1 MSEGKVYK
9 QILGIGAGY
18 VGGPTMTIIANKCP
32 DYKVTIVDISKPR
45 IDAWNSDDLPI
56 FEPGLKERVEKS
68 RGKNLFFSTDVDK
81 EIAEADIIFVS
92 VNTPTKTFGEGA
104 GKAADLQFVELT
116 ARRIKEN
123 STSDKIVIEK
133 STLPVRSAE
142 ALEAIL
148 HSGNNSVHF
157 EILSNPE
164 FMAEGTAISD
174 MEFPDRVLIGA
185 KETETGRVARDELVK
200 IYAHWVPKEKIITTN
215 LWSSELSKLVSNA
228 FLAQRISSI
237 NSISAVCEVTEADV
251 GEVAFAVG
259 KDTRIGEKFL
269 NAGIGFG
276 GSCFRKD
283 ILNLVYLCEYYRLNE
298 VADFWKQVI
307 SINDYQVRRF
317 VKRMLRAMFNTLVEK
332 KIAVFGFAFKPDTGD
347 TRDAPAI
354 NLTRQLFEEKARIRI
369 TDPHALEN
377 ARKDL
382 EGLKGIEF
390 IEDPYS
396 AAEGAHCLA
405 LMTEWEEY
413 RSLDYQ
419 KIYDSMEKPA
429 VIFDG
434 RNHLDHKKLF
444 DIGFDVYPLGKP
456 PLLHKYQG

>member
-1 MSEGKVYK
+1 MSEGNFYK
-9 QILGIGAGY
+9 KIVCIGAGY

-32 DYKVTIVDISKPR
+32 DYKVTIVDISKSR

-68 RGKNLFFSTDVDK
+68 RGRNLFFSTDVDR

-123 STSDKIVIEK
+123 SRSGKIVIEK
-133 STLPVRSAE
+133 STLPVRNAE

-174 MEFPDRVLIGA
+174 MEYPDRVLIGS
-185 KETETGRVARDELVK
+185 KDTETGRAARDELVK
-200 IYAHWVPKEKIITTN
+200 IYAHWVPKEKLITTN
-215 LWSSELSKLVSNA
+215 LWSSELSKLVANA

-237 NSISAVCEVTEADV
+237 NSISAVCEATEADV

-259 KDTRIGEKFL
+259 KDTRVGEKFL
-269 NAGIGFG
+269 QAGIGFG

-307 SINDYQVRRF
+307 AINDYQVKRF
-317 VKRMLRAMFNTLVEK
+317 VKRMLRAMFNTLVGK

-347 TRDAPAI
+347 TRDTPAI
-354 NLTRQLFEEKARIRI
+354 NLTHQLCEEKALISI

-377 ARKDL
+377 AKNDL
-382 EGLKGIEF
+382 DGLKGIEY

-396 AAEGAHCLA
+396 AAKGAHCIA
-405 LMTEWEEY
+405 LMTAWEEY

-419 KIYDSMEKPA
+419 KIFDSMEKPA
-429 VIFDG
+429 FLFDG
-434 RNHLDHKKLF
+434 RNHLDHQKLF
-444 DIGFDVYPLGKP
+444 DIGYNVFPIGKAS
-456 PLLHKYQG
+456 LLHH